1 MSSGFYT
8 PIELL
13 KLGDKGAYYA
23 IKRLNHYNSRE
34 KLDEFEGKIKAKLA
48 ETSNARWDLA
58 ILLADLVRSGAWTAY
73 YHTTLTLYNDWL
85 VKNPGVDI
93 SRSPYFFSGCEG
105 AVGTHS
111 LSFFTFLK
119 ETFGIGR
126 TAAYSYLEVV
136 AEFCTFIPE
145 RDEKGCAASGEGKYE
160 IGAEAKFFQFWQLV
174 EMVSLTY
181 EQRKAIQPNWT
192 REMIRAYKKE
202 LKDKEK
208 PKKEIQPAE
217 QVEAEEKPLTE
228 AQQRFAKYSKD
239 DLIDKVVELEAQVAE
254 YKKHEG
260 QINKLYWEKVSLEN
274 KLINI
279 DACNPF
285 RFSDKTAGKR
295 EMQGVIEEFIKSYN
309 YDIKLHGRAQGAKAF
324 AGNIAGKLMDKY
336 SDSGADKASNKIVS
350 AAAKRN
356 DYIQESLPV

>member
-1 MSSGFYT
+1 MSYKL
-8 PIELL
+8 IDIL
-13 KLGDKGAYYA
+13 KQGDRGQLAYNND
-23 IKRLNHYNSRE
+23 KE
-34 KLDEFEGKIKAKLA
+34 KLLEFETKIKAQLA
-48 ETSNARWDLA
+48 ETSDTRWKLA
-58 ILLADLVRSGAWTAY
+58 ICIAELLRSGCWMAY
-73 YHTTLTLYNDWL
+73 HDTTFRLSHLWEVAHPAAKLSDNPYHFTGGDAY
-85 VKNPGVDI
+85 
-93 SRSPYFFSGCEG
+93 CC
-105 AVGTHS
+105 HS

-119 ETFGIGR
+119 ECFGLGR
-126 TAAYSYLEVV
+126 TVIYNCLEVV
-136 AEFCTFIPE
+136 DEFGTFVSE
-145 RDEKGCAASGEGKYE
+145 RDEQGRSVSTYQ

-217 QVEAEEKPLTE
+217 QVEVEEKPLTE

-260 QINKLYWEKVSLEN
+260 QINILHWEKVHLED
-274 KLINI
+274 KVTRLE
-279 DACNPF
+279 ASNPF
-285 RFSDKTAGKR
+285 TNVDKTASKR
-295 EMQGVIEEFIKSYN
+295 EIQGVIEEFIKSYD

-324 AGNIAGKLMDKY
+324 AGNIARKLMDKY
-336 SDSGADKASNKIVS
+336 GGADKAPKNVVS

>member
-1 MSSGFYT
+1 MSSGFST

-23 IKRLNHYNSRE
+23 IKRLKDYNSRE
-34 KLDEFEGKIKAKLA
+34 KLDEFAEKIKAKLA

-58 ILLADLVRSGAWTAY
+58 ILLADLVRSGAWCAY
-73 YHTTLTLYNDWL
+73 YHTTYTLCQAWL
-85 VKNPGVDI
+85 AKNPNVNI
-93 SRSPYFFSGCEG
+93 SNCPYFFNGSEG
-105 AVGTHS
+105 YVGTHS
-111 LSFFTFLK
+111 VSFFTFLK
-119 ETFGIGR
+119 ENFGIGR
-126 TAAYSYLEVV
+126 TAAYNYLEVV
-136 AEFCTFIPE
+136 GEFCTFIPE
-145 RDEKGCAASGEGKYE
+145 RDDAGRAVNGDGTYQ

-181 EQRKAIQPNWT
+181 ERRKAIQPNWT

-202 LKDKEK
+202 LKEKEK

-254 YKKHEG
+254 YKKKEG
-260 QINKLYWEKVSLEN
+260 QQNILHWEKVQLED
-274 KLINI
+274 KVTRLE
-279 DACNPF
+279 ASNPF
-285 RFSDKTAGKR
+285 ANVDKTASKR
-295 EMQGVIEEFIKSYN
+295 EIQGVIEEFIKSYD

-324 AGNIAGKLMDKY
+324 AGNIARKLMDKY
-336 SDSGADKASNKIVS
+336 GGADKAPKKVVSS
-350 AAAKRN
+350 AAQRN

>member
-1 MSSGFYT
+1 MSSGFST

-23 IKRLNHYNSRE
+23 IKRLKHYDSRE
-34 KLDEFEGKIKAKLA
+34 KLDEFAEKIKAKLA

-58 ILLADLVRSGAWTAY
+58 ILLADLVRSGAWCAY
-73 YHTTLTLYNDWL
+73 YHTTLTLYQNWL
-85 VKNPGVDI
+85 VKNPGAKLSD
-93 SRSPYFFSGCEG
+93 SPYYFNGSEG

-119 ETFGIGR
+119 ENFGIGR
-126 TAAYSYLEVV
+126 TAAYNYLEVV
-136 AEFCTFIPE
+136 GEFCTFIPE
-145 RDEKGCAASGEGKYE
+145 RDDAGRALNGDGTYQ

-202 LKDKEK
+202 LKEKEK

-239 DLIDKVVELEAQVAE
+239 DLIDKVVELEAQIAE
-254 YKKHEG
+254 FKKSEERK
-260 QINKLYWEKVSLEN
+260 NTLYHEKVRLED
-274 KLINI
+274 KVVRLTE
-279 DACNPF
+279 DNPF
-285 RFSDKTAGKR
+285 TNPNRTASKR
-295 EMQGVIEEFIKSYN
+295 EIQGVIEEFIKSYD

-324 AGNIAGKLMDKY
+324 AGNIARKLMDKY
-336 SDSGADKASNKIVS
+336 GSAVKATKKVVS
-350 AAAKRN
+350 AASERQQ
-356 DYIQESLPV
+356 YTQEQLPV